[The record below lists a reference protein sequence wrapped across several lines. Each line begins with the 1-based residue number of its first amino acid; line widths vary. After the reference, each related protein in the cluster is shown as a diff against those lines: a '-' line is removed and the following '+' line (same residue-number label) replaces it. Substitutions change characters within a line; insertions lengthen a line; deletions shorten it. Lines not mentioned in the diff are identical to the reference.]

1 MTCPHSFDERSFFVE
16 FFVGRGYLLENSGG
30 GCGPLPKTLN
40 LFKTIICYFSCPTYD
55 LSKKIDTLFETNTS
69 KLDTLFMTKMAKN
82 KPFPIWPHTYTT
94 YPGVLVSV
102 SCT

>member
-1 MTCPHSFDERSFFVE
+1 MNVAFLFE

-55 LSKKIDTLFETNTS
+55 LSKKIDTLFETNTT
-69 KLDTLFMTKMAKN
+69 KLDTHKFTN
-82 KPFPIWPHTYTT
+82 IIIEIIYE
-94 YPGVLVSV
+94 YRCNS
-102 SCT
+102 